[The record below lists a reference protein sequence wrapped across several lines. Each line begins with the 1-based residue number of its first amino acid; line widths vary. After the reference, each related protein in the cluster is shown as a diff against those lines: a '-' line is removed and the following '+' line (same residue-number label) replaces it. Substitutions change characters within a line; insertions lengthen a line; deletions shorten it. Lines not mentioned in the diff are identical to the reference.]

1 MGFGLGLEDEL
12 TSKASE
18 YETLKRRSRWVQ
30 IGLPLALF
38 LIVLVFETLEHL
50 IPSQFQWRDLNFL
63 GEVFFFGV
71 LGPGIFALALRW
83 ALDQVCERYRAEAA
97 IRELNAALE
106 AKVRERTRRLEEAN
120 RELARKNAELQTLDR
135 MKDEFVTLVSHEFLA
150 PLTSLNGGL
159 EMLTEVINEL
169 PPRHR
174 ETVEIM
180 RRESARLTELVR
192 KILNVSTLDAGRL
205 RIRPGPVALPPLLR
219 RLVQDHR
226 QRAFRCELQL
236 EADPRLPFVMADEE
250 YLVEVVH
257 NLLDNAIK
265 YSPNGGVIRVK
276 AWLVDPD
283 TVAVSVSDQG
293 IGIPKELQDRIF
305 EKFYRIDARENKE
318 VYGHGLGLYFARKLI
333 EAHGGH
339 ISVESERGKGST
351 FTFTLPVAREMAN
364 VTESALG

>member
-1 MGFGLGLEDEL
+1 MGLIALLQRRFGENEIHSLDQRLRWIQWGLPIL
-12 TSKASE
+12 LFFIVLL
-18 YETLKRRSRWVQ
+18 YET
-30 IGLPLALF
+30 F
-38 LIVLVFETLEHL
+38 EHL
-50 IPSQFQWRDLNFL
+50 VPNGFRKVNPNFF
-63 GEVFFFGV
+63 GEVGFFGI
-71 LGPGIFALALRW
+71 LGPLVVAI
-83 ALDQVCERYRAEAA
+83 ALDWIATQVRERYQAEAA
-97 IRELNAALE
+97 VRQLNAELE

-120 RELARKNAELQTLDR
+120 RELARKNEELQTLDR

-159 EMLTEVINEL
+159 EMLMEVIDEL

-192 KILNVSTLDAGRL
+192 KILSVSTLDAGRL

-219 RLVQDHR
+219 RLVRDHR

-236 EADPRLPFVMADEE
+236 EADPALPFVMADED

-257 NLLDNAIK
+257 NLLDNAVK

-276 AWLVDPD
+276 AWLMDPD

-293 IGIPKELQDRIF
+293 IGIPKELQERIF
-305 EKFYRIDARENKE
+305 EKFYRVDARESKE

-351 FTFTLPVAREMAN
+351 FTFTLPVAREMTN
-364 VTESALG
+364 VAESALD